1 VSDDIHFSGNAFSVA
16 DGKGRFV
23 LPLEMRKLVKQSSG
37 NEPRLRVALHE
48 KHGCATGF
56 GLSYEIA
63 LEAEIAANA
72 RVAMENGRDF
82 DADAAREAFFPLVEN
97 ANFDDGGRFSLSED
111 MREECGITDAIF
123 FVGVSRYI
131 QIWSPQRYLESEG
144 RPELLKNKV
153 RRFLAE
159 REAGKK

>member
-1 VSDDIHFSGNAFSVA
+1 MSGDIHFSGNAFSVA

-23 LPLEMRKLVKQSSG
+23 LPLEMRKLVRKSSSD
-37 NEPRLRVALHE
+37 EPRLRVALHE
-48 KHGCATGF
+48 KHGCAIGF

-63 LEAEIAANA
+63 LEQEISQAA
-72 RVAMENGRDF
+72 RLAMETGRDY
-82 DADAAREAFFPLVEN
+82 DADAAREAIFPLIEN

-111 MREECGITDAIF
+111 MREECGIDDVLF

-159 REAGKK
+159 REGGRK